1 MPLSDRARERL
12 EQTALHP
19 GKSAEDR
26 RAASDLRR
34 VIYSTRSMPPSAQSD
49 LVRPFVNHPTGK
61 EARAAAAL
69 TRDPDF
75 RKASTS
81 ERELMASVFPSTSPA
96 TARALPALTRQLSQT
111 NLSKAEREQVLRHAC
126 SEQRDAPTR
135 EATRD
140 VMRALKGQP
149 EAAKNALLEPF
160 TKPWLTEARA
170 EGAQALVKSP
180 AWKQLGPTE
189 RTQLAQVFSEAPG
202 HEGLRSVKVLS
213 QKPERLMDRDA
224 TGGTL
229 LSNLA
234 RLAKGPLHP
243 GVGESRR
250 GELMRGVLQE
260 TSRAYQV
267 NQSGFGTC
275 TVTSMQYELVRDNP
289 AEYAR
294 IVAGLAGPN
303 GRVDMRG
310 GGTLELQADS
320 LPENAL
326 LDRSFSEALF
336 QSSLME
342 FANGADEYHVQGPH
356 GDESIRP
363 DGTTYQGQYGD
374 GMVRASSALF
384 GKPFTDWSTTDLSR
398 DAQLDFLRKY
408 QPKGPNDPVLISFD
422 TNGAAVEGGGHAVTF
437 VKVEGD
443 RVFFRNPWGPTADP
457 KGTEEDFGAR
467 VEKGSTGLYS
477 FSLEQFR
484 ERVYALTVPSEA
496 AGFGG
501 RAVA

>member
-111 NLSKAEREQVLRHAC
+111 NLSRAEREQVLRHAC

-149 EAAKNALLEPF
+149 EAAKSALLEPF

-189 RTQLAQVFSEAPG
+189 RTQLAQVFSEARG
-202 HEGLRSVKVLS
+202 EYDGLRSVKLLS

-243 GVGESRR
+243 GVGEARR

-260 TSRAYQV
+260 TARAYEV
-267 NQSGFGTC
+267 NQSVFGTC

-294 IVAGLAGPN
+294 IMAGLAGPN

-320 LPENAL
+320 LPQNAL
-326 LDRSFSEALF
+326 QGRSFSEALF

-342 FANGADEYHVQGPH
+342 FANGVDEYHVQGPN
-356 GDESIRP
+356 GDESISP
-363 DGTTYQGQYGD
+363 IGNTYQGQYGD
-374 GMVRASSALF
+374 SMVRAVSALF
-384 GKPFTDWSTTDLSR
+384 GRQFAEWGTNDQTR

-408 QPKGPNDPVLISFD
+408 QPKGPNDPVLIAFFTSPD
-422 TNGAAVEGGGHAVTF
+422 AQAGAHAVTF

-457 KGTEEDFGAR
+457 KGTEEEFGAR